1 MHRSDG
7 HEMRLTDG
15 DQGIRDHLCGCV
27 RFGLIGC
34 FLQIETG
41 AKSRARAAQ
50 NNYPLLRFLRSHFD
64 RGAQFSE

>member
-41 AKSRARAAQ
+41 AKSRARAA
-50 NNYPLLRFLRSHFD
+50 
-64 RGAQFSE
+64 